1 MRKVRFIKVDKDM
14 CLFDV
19 EGLRIW
25 GQIKKKGGHNGYYV
39 LVDEKGR
46 PVVKI
51 SLKDGDRL
59 MEGIRKR
66 LQYTFSLSRAEFLKE
81 D

>member
-1 MRKVRFIKVDKDM
+1 MKVRFVKVDKDM

-25 GQIKKKGGHNGYYV
+25 GQLKKRNGYYV
-39 LVDEKGR
+39 LVDEEDR
-46 PVVKI
+46 PVVKV
-51 SLKDGDRL
+51 SLKDGDKL

-66 LQYTFSLSRAEFLKE
+66 LQYAFSLSKTEFE
-81 D
+81 EA

>member
-1 MRKVRFIKVDKDM
+1 MKVMKVRFVKVDKDM

-25 GQIKKKGGHNGYYV
+25 GQLKKRNGYYV
-39 LVDEKGR
+39 LVDEKDR
-46 PVVKI
+46 PVVKV
-51 SLKDGDRL
+51 SLKDGDKL

-66 LQYTFSLSRAEFLKE
+66 LQYAFSLSKAEFE
-81 D
+81 EA

>member
-1 MRKVRFIKVDKDM
+1 MKVRFVKVDKDM

-25 GQIKKKGGHNGYYV
+25 GKLKKRNRYYV
-39 LVDEKGR
+39 LVDEKDR
-46 PVVKI
+46 PVVKV
-51 SLKDGDRL
+51 SLKDGDKL

-66 LQYTFSLSRAEFLKE
+66 LQYAFSLSKAEFE
-81 D
+81 EA